1 MTYADIILPLG
12 LEGRLTYAVPTGMEQ
27 GLQVGCRVTVP
38 MGRSRTYVGVVERLH
53 HEEPDFK
60 VRDILNV
67 VDERP
72 VVTDLQLRLWQWVAE
87 YYMAPIGDVFVAAM
101 PAGLKNEEGY
111 TPRTETYVELS
122 SRLRTAESLSL
133 AIDMLRKSPRQSH
146 VFSTFLALSHWD
158 AVADGDMDEN
168 GVADVSREELLNES
182 KCSAAVLKSLTER
195 GFVVMREHEVK
206 RIASESAA
214 ETITNAQQNTALQPL
229 TEAQTAAYD
238 KIKEQWKEKD
248 AVLLHGV
255 TSGGKTEIY
264 IHLIREVL
272 ARGGQV
278 LYLLPEIGLT
288 VQMTERLRRVFGS
301 ALGVYHSKY
310 SDAERVEVWQKQ
322 LSRDPYGIILGARS
336 AVFLPYQKLQLVI
349 IDEEHDASYKQ
360 QEPAPRYHARS
371 TALVLAKMTGAKVLL
386 GTATPSAESYHNAMA
401 GKFGLVR
408 LATRYQGIS
417 LPRIEIVD
425 IQDFQHRRMMT
436 GPFSP
441 TLIDAI
447 RRTLEEGRQVIL
459 FQNRRGFAPRAECR
473 KCGWVPRCKNCDV
486 TLTMHRSLNTL
497 TCHYCGY
504 TYTMPQSCPQCGNT
518 EIISRGF
525 GTERIEDSISTLFPD
540 VRVARM
546 DLDTTRSRQAY
557 ERLIADFSLGRTRI
571 LVGTQMIS
579 KGLDFGGVGL
589 VGIIDADSLMNAPD
603 FRSYERAFQMMSQVS
618 GRAGRKG
625 RQGVVMLQTRHPDS
639 PLIHEIVE
647 QRFDEFFG
655 EIFEEREMFH
665 YPPFARLTTI
675 YLRHKKEPLVDSA
688 ATELAS
694 RLRVELGER
703 ILGPDSPAVARVK
716 SLFIRK
722 IMIKAE
728 LGLAPSRIRTYINK
742 CIDALQQDKRYA
754 SLQVYCDVDPD

>member
-1 MTYADIILPLG
+1 MLYADIILPLG
-12 LEGRLTYAVPTGMEQ
+12 LDGRLTYAVPSGMEL
-27 GLQVGCRVTVP
+27 GLRVGCRVTVP

-53 HEEPDFK
+53 EDKPDFE
-60 VRDILNV
+60 VRDILNM
-67 VDERP
+67 VDESP
-72 VVTDLQLRLWQWVAE
+72 VVTDLQLRLWQWIAE
-87 YYMAPIGDVFVAAM
+87 YYMSPIGDVMVAALPSGM
-101 PAGLKNEEGY
+101 KIEEGY
-111 TPRTETYVELS
+111 SPRTETYIELS
-122 SRLRTAESLSL
+122 PRLHTAEALHL
-133 AIDMLRKSPRQSH
+133 AIDMLRRSPRQSH
-146 VFSTFLALSHWD
+146 VFATFLSLSHWD
-158 AVADGDMDEN
+158 EVADGER
-168 GVADVSREELLNES
+168 GAESVIDVSREELLNES
-182 KCSAAVLKSLTER
+182 KCSSAVLKSLSER
-195 GFVVMREHEVK
+195 GFIVAKEREVK
-206 RIASESAA
+206 RISSETTA
-214 ETITNAQQNTALQPL
+214 ETIAHAQQNTALQPL
-229 TEAQTAAYD
+229 TEAQSAALD
-238 KIKEQWKEKD
+238 SIKEQWRAKD

-264 IHLIREVL
+264 IHLIRDVL

-288 VQMTERLRRVFGS
+288 VQMTERLRRVFGN

-310 SDAERVEVWQKQ
+310 SDAERVEIWQKQ
-322 LSRDPYGIILGARS
+322 LSQNPYGLILGARS
-336 AVFLPYQKLQLVI
+336 AVLLPYQNLQLVI
-349 IDEEHDASYKQ
+349 IDEEHDSSYKQ
-360 QEPAPRYHARS
+360 TEPAPRYHARS
-371 TALVLAKMTGAKVLL
+371 TALVLARMMGAKVLL
-386 GTATPSAESYHNAMA
+386 GTATPSAESYYNATT
-401 GKFGLVR
+401 GKYGMVR
-408 LATRYQGIS
+408 LATRYQGIE

-425 IQDFQHRRMMT
+425 IHDFQHRRMMT

-473 KCGWVPRCKNCDV
+473 QCGWVPRCKNCDV

-504 TYTMPQSCPQCGNT
+504 AYTMPQQCPECGST
-518 EIISRGF
+518 EIVSRGF
-525 GTERIEDSISTLFPD
+525 GTERIEDSIATLFPN

-557 ERLIADFSLGRTRI
+557 ERLIADFSMGRTRI

-589 VGIIDADSLMNAPD
+589 VGIIDADSLMNSPD

-625 RQGVVMLQTRHPDS
+625 RQGTVMLQTRHPDS
-639 PLIHEIVE
+639 PLIREIVG
-647 QRFDEFFG
+647 QQFSEFFG
-655 EIFEEREMFH
+655 ELFEERQMFH

-675 YLRHKKEPLVDSA
+675 YLRHKKEPIVDSA

-694 RLRVELGER
+694 RLRIALEGR
-703 ILGPDSPAVARVK
+703 ILGPDSPAVAKVK
-716 SLFIRK
+716 NLYIRK
-722 IMIKAE
+722 IMIKTE
-728 LGLAPSRIRTYINK
+728 TDLAPSRVRAYINK
-742 CIDALQQDKRYA
+742 CVAAMLQDKRYA